1 MQKQNWEIGDA
12 AAESGRNVVTP
23 YWLYADAELTIK
35 QPNWTTYWLYA
46 EIKLA
51 NQQCMTL
58 SRVQIGDAA
67 AESSYSTTH
76 NTSSVRT
83 I

>member
-23 YWLYADAELTIK
+23 YWLYADAELAMK
-35 QPNWTTYWLYA
+35 QPIWTTYWLYA

-58 SRVQIGDAA
+58 SRVQIGEAA
-67 AESSYSTTH
+67 AELSYSTTY